1 MNLNNVVQI
10 DKDCYSI
17 KQKNDLKDLNYIVN
31 TGSHVHCLEDDNT
44 YVYLGENRWG
54 LIENKDSGSSEGS
67 DLITET
73 LQVTANGIYEAPE
86 GKAYDQVEV
95 EVPNGRLD
103 YIVSWDDSAY
113 DVGNNSVA
121 ITSYYPANGM
131 DDILN
136 PVLDLTI
143 DDSVRTYNLTA
154 QEYDDE
160 DINGER
166 IKEIHFK
173 IDNISLSEPTIAV
186 LHYGIDGIG
195 DYGRALSC
203 EALSTLVSGTVTEA
217 SITWHRFGEINMSP
231 AMIKAGRIDVS
242 IKTGSQQTIWYT
254 NAYAA
259 PDYAYL
265 DTFNF
270 PNPLDA
276 STTVPM
282 YRYSAKVLL
291 SRRIHKFTIVDPID
305 ILDPS
310 NLLFNAPI
318 GFTTPSYV
326 DPSLDY
332 LDGLCSVLM
341 MHNTSGEGPRY
352 VSIGLNVH
360 TADQQ
365 HFNSTGLY
373 LISPSMLITMIR
385 SQPGFDPT
393 DQSSALVT
401 MVNALQ
407 QFGYSV
413 MTIDIVSL
421 DEQTLN
427 DTLGASIMYQG
438 ILPDMIDGM
447 YLYETTVFD
456 TTIKREDVPQATAY
470 SLQASENPVS
480 AGLDS
485 IRFRVPEAG
494 NVTFYRYSD
503 WYTSSLEEAK
513 QHGFK
518 LLGAYVVGQDPD
530 LNDGVSQV
538 EYPLILIKPS
548 DAGVSA
554 FFDPYLLGITAIVN
568 NNTIPIGVIMFKRYE
583 DEDGNI
589 FKKGVYLMAPETLN
603 SMGMFG
609 SGDYEIEMIRAGQ
622 PGEIAADS
630 QVAFTSYYYVHDIL
644 GDSHFTGYMNV
655 MDISFPKSY
664 FTAADEGKVVNNGTL
679 VAQTTHATVTQNGTI
694 DTTLNNSITV
704 NVPSSSNSSA
714 PMKDVNFYDY
724 DGTITNSYT
733 AAEFAELTAMPD
745 NPSHNGLTAQGWNWS
760 LSDAQTYVAKYGEL
774 IIGQMY
780 ITDDGKTRIYIHL
793 EEGRLAPYLGIAPAG
808 TVVINWGDGSNP
820 DTLDGSSTITVITTQ
835 HIYTAAGDYVI
846 TIDASSAQELGI
858 IGDSG
863 LGAIIMYK
871 SVDGTPNRVYQNA
884 IQKVEIGSKV
894 TQIGSYA
901 FCYCSSLESVTL
913 PVSVSAIKDYAFNN
927 CYSLKSVTLPAN
939 VAGVAER
946 TFSSCNS
953 LMTVALP
960 NSVSTMGNYAFNSC
974 NSLERIS
981 IPDHFI
987 TLGSNCFAYNYNL
1000 ESIKIPAE
1008 TISQS
1013 AFLAC
1018 NDLVSVTIGNK
1029 AGSIGAN
1036 AFTGCNGCAFVRF
1049 ESTTPPPAVS
1059 SSTFAGFPNDCI
1071 IYVPSGTLAAYTNA
1085 TNYPS
1090 SSTYTYIEY

>member
-1 MNLNNVVQI
+1 MNLNNIVQI

-86 GKAYDQVEV
+86 GKAYNQVEV

-113 DVGNNSVA
+113 DIGNNSVA
-121 ITSYYPANGM
+121 ITSYYPANSV

-136 PVLDLTI
+136 PVLRLITVDNN
-143 DDSVRTYNLTA
+143 VYTYNLTVSA
-154 QEYDDE
+154 SSSANGDLAFVLNE
-160 DINGER
+160 DPVAILHHDFE
-166 IKEIHFK
+166 
-173 IDNISLSEPTIAV
+173 V
-186 LHYGIDGIG
+186 LPSFSHYGS
-195 DYGRALSC
+195 ALSC
-203 EALSTLVSGTVTEA
+203 ATLSSLVSETVTGA
-217 SITWHRFGEINMSP
+217 SIRWHRFGEIDVSRTIINSSG
-231 AMIKAGRIDVS
+231 IIDVS
-242 IKTGSQQTIWYT
+242 IKTGRQQTIWYA
-254 NAYAA
+254 NAYTA

-265 DTFNF
+265 DTFDF

-276 STTVPM
+276 STTVPI
-282 YRYSAKVLL
+282 YRYSERDLQSFQSVL
-291 SRRIHKFTIVDPID
+291 FIVGDPID
-305 ILDPS
+305 MLNDS
-310 NLLFNAPI
+310 NLPLYTSIDAI
-318 GFTTPSYV
+318 TPSDV
-326 DPSLDY
+326 DSSLDY
-332 LDGLCSVLM
+332 LDGLCFVVRM
-341 MHNTSGEGPRY
+341 INDSGEGPSR
-352 VSIGLNVH
+352 VPIGLSVH
-360 TADQQ
+360 TADQLN
-365 HFNSTGLY
+365 FNNTGLY
-373 LISPSMLITMIR
+373 LISPNMLITMIR
-385 SQPGFDPT
+385 SLPGFDPT
-393 DQSSALVT
+393 DQSSTLVM

-413 MTIDIVSL
+413 ATIELVSP
-421 DEQTLN
+421 DEQTFN
-427 DTLGASIMYQG
+427 DAFGASIMYQG
-438 ILPDMIDGM
+438 ILPDMIDGQ
-447 YLYETTVFD
+447 YLCNTTVFD

-503 WYTSSLEEAK
+503 WYTSSLEEAE

-518 LLGAYVVGQDPD
+518 ILGAYVIGEDPS
-530 LNDGVSQV
+530 NDGASQV
-538 EYPLILIKPS
+538 EYPLTLIKPS
-548 DAGVSA
+548 DAGISSA
-554 FFDPYLLGITAIVN
+554 LDPYLLGITAIVN
-568 NNTIPIGVIMFKRYE
+568 NNTIPIGVIMFERYE
-583 DEDGNI
+583 DLDGNI
-589 FKKGVYLMAPETLN
+589 FKKGIYLMAPEALN

-609 SGDYEIEMIRAGQ
+609 SGDYEINMIRTGQ

-630 QVAFTSYYYVHDIL
+630 QVALTSYYYVHDIL
-644 GDSHFTGYMNV
+644 GDSHFTGYMSP
-655 MDISFPKSY
+655 MDISFPKPH
-664 FTAADEGKVVNNGTL
+664 FIAADEGKVVNNGAL
-679 VAQTTHATVTQNGTI
+679 VAQVAHATVTQNGTI